1 MPHNDK
7 GDSMTRRCRR
17 RQIAFALALP
27 LALLFAA
34 EPAAAQPLDPGFEL
48 RADLFRASFD
58 SSVRFDSADFGIG
71 TDLDLESD
79 LAIEDES
86 DLVRAE
92 LLFRTGR
99 RSRLTIDYTAFDRE
113 GEGVV
118 GRTFRFGDFTFR
130 ADADVLSKTETS
142 FAALGWRYALVKN
155 ESSELGLSLSVAWV
169 DISASVAGQ
178 VLIQGGPSFTV
189 EESGEASGP
198 VPMLGLHGAWWIGD
212 RMRISAAGRY
222 LEIDDLD
229 GWGGSAMDLGARFD
243 WFFLEN
249 LGVGGGYSLT
259 ELEAESN
266 DPEEDGLSKAE
277 SSFDGFRVGL
287 TVVF

>member
-1 MPHNDK
+1 
-7 GDSMTRRCRR
+7 MTRRFRR
-17 RQIAFALALP
+17 RRIAFALALP
-27 LALLFAA
+27 FLAAA
-34 EPAAAQPLDPGFEL
+34 LAVPAGAQPLDPGFEL

-58 SSVRFDSADFGIG
+58 SSVRFDSADFGVG

-79 LAIEDES
+79 LQVEDES
-86 DLVRAE
+86 DIVRAE

-113 GEGVV
+113 GQGVV

-130 ADADVLSKTETS
+130 ADADVVTETDTS
-142 FAALGWRYALVKN
+142 FAALGWRYAFFQN
-155 ESSELGLSLSVAWV
+155 PSSEIGLSLSVAWV
-169 DISASVAGQ
+169 DISASISGL
-178 VLIQGGPSFTV
+178 VLIQGGPSIEV
-189 EESGEASGP
+189 EEKGEASGP
-198 VPMLGLHGAWWIGD
+198 VPMLGLHGAWWLGD
-212 RMRISAAGRY
+212 RMRITAAGRY

-229 GWGGSAMDLGARFD
+229 GWGGSALDLGARFD

-249 LGVGGGYSLT
+249 LGVGAGYSAT
-259 ELEAESN
+259 TLEAESN

>member
-1 MPHNDK
+1 
-7 GDSMTRRCRR
+7 MTRRCRR
-17 RQIAFALALP
+17 RRIACALAVPFLIA
-27 LALLFAA
+27 LAAV
-34 EPAAAQPLDPGFEL
+34 PAAAQPLDPGFEL

-58 SSVRFDSADFGIG
+58 SSVRFDSAELGLG

-79 LAIEDES
+79 LAVEDES
-86 DLVRAE
+86 DVVRGE
-92 LLFRTGR
+92 LLFRTGN
-99 RSRLTIDYTAFDRE
+99 RSRLTLDYAAFDRE

-130 ADADVLSKTETS
+130 ADADVVTQTETS
-142 FAALGWRYALVKN
+142 FAALGWRYALYKDPR
-155 ESSELGLSLSVAWV
+155 SEIGLSLSVAWV
-169 DISASVAGQ
+169 DISASVAGL
-178 VLIQGGPSFTV
+178 VVIQGGPSIEV

-198 VPMLGLHGAWWIGD
+198 VPMLGLHGAWWLGD

-229 GWGGSAMDLGARFD
+229 GWGGSALDLGARFD
-243 WFFLEN
+243 WFFLDN
-249 LGVGGGYSLT
+249 LGVGGGYSAT
-259 ELEAESN
+259 TLEAESN